1 MEGWENV
8 VGKWSVGIWLLYPSI
23 TSCSTP
29 LHDFQKLLISH
40 NDSYFENEIF
50 FTMQREIFQQG
61 REFWSK
67 KTNGEE
73 KEEKLRRQ
81 RRKHFHRRKR
91 RARKRCNRN
100 LVGHQRN
107 NQNRKKMRGQ
117 LVSQSMPIFWS
128 LPLFQPFWNKK
139 YRVLCFTKKSMMYII
154 RLKRILYISNVL
166 GLCNSFCKTN
176 LNHSPVVDFSF
187 TYTCVIIICWPQNRM
202 MYKCPWTLQQILQK
216 QSSSFYSGQFQL
228 HQYVL

>member
-29 LHDFQKLLISH
+29 LHDFQKLLVSH
-40 NDSYFENEIF
+40 NDSHFENETF

-73 KEEKLRRQ
+73 KERKLRRK

-91 RARKRCNRN
+91 RARKRCNSN

-107 NQNRKKMRGQ
+107 NQNRKKCG
-117 LVSQSMPIFWS
+117 VS
-128 LPLFQPFWNKK
+128 LFRNLCQFFGHCPYFNLFGAKSTV
-139 YRVLCFTKKSMMYII
+139 VLCFAKKSMMYII
-154 RLKRILYISNVL
+154 RLKRILYILNVL
-166 GLCNSFCKTN
+166 GLCNSFCKN
-176 LNHSPVVDFSF
+176 
-187 TYTCVIIICWPQNRM
+187 
-202 MYKCPWTLQQILQK
+202 
-216 QSSSFYSGQFQL
+216 QS
-228 HQYVL
+228 